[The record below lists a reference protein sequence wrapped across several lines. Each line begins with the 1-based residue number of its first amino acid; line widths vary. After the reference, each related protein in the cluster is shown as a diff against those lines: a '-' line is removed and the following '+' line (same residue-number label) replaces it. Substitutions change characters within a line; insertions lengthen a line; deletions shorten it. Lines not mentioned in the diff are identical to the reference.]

1 MVVVAATSTSGRPS
15 KRGAGTDVFVIDCSV
30 TMAWIFDDEDDPLA
44 AAVRDRLDVNVALAP
59 SIWPLEVGNA
69 LLVAERCER
78 VSRAEALRFLQ
89 VLRQLPIDVDATEV
103 MAATERAVQIARETS
118 LSAYDASYL
127 ELAARFGVPLATL
140 DRRLA
145 SAASRVGVPLC
156 E

>member
-1 MVVVAATSTSGRPS
+1 
-15 KRGAGTDVFVIDCSV
+15 VFALDCSV
-30 TMAWIFDDEDDPLA
+30 TKAWIFDDEDDPFA
-44 AAVRDRLDVNVALAP
+44 AAVRDRLDGDVALAP
-59 SIWPLEVGNA
+59 AIWPLEVGNA
-69 LLVAERCER
+69 LLVAERRGR
-78 VSRAEALRFLQ
+78 VSRAEALRFLE

-103 MAATERAVQIARETS
+103 MVAMDRVLQIARETD

-145 SAASRVGVPLC
+145 SAASRVGVALC